1 MAQTVPRLSARPTT
15 SHGCGNNTN
24 SISDAAAEQDHA
36 TMGREVAHQ
45 ITPLGVAATG
55 VPAGGAVMGASGCR
69 CSTVRR
75 Y

>member
-1 MAQTVPRLSARPTT
+1 MGSRAVQHMPGQGEDALGMGAARQ
-15 SHGCGNNTN
+15 
-24 SISDAAAEQDHA
+24 EQGHA

-45 ITPLGVAATG
+45 IIPLGVAATG

-69 CSTVRR
+69 CSTLRR